1 MTSSAL
7 VNMVLVGTAIP
18 VPTKGHV
25 RSSLMINRKV
35 YISNRN
41 LSIEE
46 EVSGEGRIYTDVSTD

>member
-7 VNMVLVGTAIP
+7 VNTVLVGIAIP
-18 VPTKGHV
+18 ALIKGHA
-25 RSSLMINRKV
+25 RSSPMIDRKV